1 MHFLH
6 SFKITS
12 SFLLVPFNMAG
23 NNPKHFNLQDDPLRY
38 FMLLDMCI
46 S

>member
-1 MHFLH
+1 MYFLR
-6 SFKITS
+6 SFETTS
-12 SFLLVPFNMAG
+12 PFLLVPFNMAG

-38 FMLLDMCI
+38 FELLDMCI